1 MQTLY
6 QTPPT
11 QNIEIPEEIQT
22 KVNERGF
29 YLYNWIGANDV
40 KASIER
46 DFLKILNYVGFPFAV
61 IAILSFVLTMN
72 PLVFLWVTFV
82 FSILFMVYLSFLWFF
97 RGIKLSKNW
106 YVVVTDSALS
116 VNGKI
121 VKFDNLSSISNE
133 LHSVEKEFEETLF
146 KPSNLQISKNN
157 FFKNLKQK
165 ISDGYANIFK
175 FSNSFWGQKWGN
187 LLFLAL
193 AAYTIFIIIMA
204 GVYVLWSFMIM
215 IFGIFIN
222 MISKYI
228 LLKSGD
234 EVVHIQDLFEK
245 IHFESNTISHEK
257 DLVLINLE
265 NAMQDDWQEWMIK
278 DINASI
284 ELISQKTNTVLEF
297 NSELKKRLETSKYA
311 SIFNFWIYNNWIKTQ
326 VREPLQSIESLLQK
340 NILTLKSTLLGINN
354 QISQTPDDRLK
365 WSLLLQ
371 EKRLEMQLK
380 EVERYKNVISSYLQR
395 I

>member
-6 QTPPT
+6 KT
-11 QNIEIPEEIQT
+11 QEKKYIQIPDEIQT
-22 KVNERGF
+22 QVNERGF

-46 DFLKILNYVGFPFAV
+46 DFLKILGYVGFPFAV

-72 PLVFLWVTFV
+72 PFVFLWVTFA

-97 RGIKLSKNW
+97 RGIKLSKNG
-106 YVVVTDSALS
+106 YVVVTDTALS

-121 VKFDNLSSISNE
+121 VKLDEMQNFSQELSSIEN
-133 LHSVEKEFEETLF
+133 EFEETLF
-146 KPSNLQISKNN
+146 KPSNLQISKSN
-157 FFKNLKQK
+157 FLKNLKQK
-165 ISDGYANIFK
+165 ISDGYANIFR

-193 AAYTIFIIIMA
+193 AAYTIFIIVMA
-204 GVYVLWSFMIM
+204 GVYVLWSFLIM
-215 IFGIFIN
+215 IFGVFIN
-222 MISKYI
+222 IISRYI
-228 LLKSGD
+228 LMKSGD
-234 EVVHIQDLFEK
+234 EVVHIQNLFEK

-257 DLVLINLE
+257 DLVLIHLE

-278 DINASI
+278 DINTSI
-284 ELISQKTNTVLEF
+284 ENISQKTNSVIEL
-297 NSELKKRLETSKYA
+297 NNELKKRLETSKYA

-326 VREPLQSIESLLQK
+326 VREPLQSIENLLEK
-340 NILTLKSTLLGINN
+340 NILTLKSTLLWINN

-380 EVERYKNVISSYLQR
+380 EVERYKTVISSYLQR